1 MQIQQDVSLREH
13 STMRLGGKAAFLV
26 DISSRQDLE
35 EALRWAEERKLPVMM
50 IGSGSNI
57 VWKDEGFNGLILV
70 NKIMGFEEQQEDE
83 ENYYVT
89 VGAGENWDSVVAR
102 TVAKGM
108 TGIEGLSLIP
118 GTAGATPIQNV
129 GAYGQEVSQTLVSVE
144 VYDLQTKQF
153 VNIQNIDCGF
163 SYRKSRFNSTDRGR
177 FFITHITLHLLH
189 GNPKPPYY
197 ATVEKYFEDH
207 NITGE
212 CTPQVMRD
220 AVIAIR
226 SSKLPD
232 PVKIAN
238 NGSFFGNPVIEE
250 DIFIQLE
257 GKHGEMPHR
266 RTDDGRIKLSA
277 AWLIEKVGLKGFSD
291 PETGMA
297 TWHLQP
303 LVFVNEKAQT
313 TAQLI
318 QFRQKVID
326 AVKNEFGVTLVQE
339 PELLP

>member
-1 MQIQQDVSLREH
+1 MQIRQDVSLRDH

-26 DISSRQDLE
+26 DISSRQELQ
-35 EALRWAEERKLPVMM
+35 EAVTWAEERKLPIMM
-50 IGSGSNI
+50 IGTGSNI
-57 VWKDEGFNGLILV
+57 VWKDEGFNGLIMV

-102 TVAKGM
+102 TVAKDM

-129 GAYGQEVSQTLVSVE
+129 GAYGQEISQTLVSVE
-144 VYDLQTKQF
+144 AYDLQTKQF
-153 VNIQNIDCGF
+153 VNIQNIDCNF
-163 SYRKSRFNSTDRGR
+163 SYRKSRFNSADRRR

-189 GNPKPPYY
+189 QNPKPPYY
-197 ATVEKYFEDH
+197 ATVEKYFDDH
-207 NITGE
+207 NIKGE

-232 PVKIAN
+232 PAKIAN
-238 NGSFFGNPVIEE
+238 NGSFFGNPVITE
-250 DIFIQLE
+250 DFFTQLV
-257 GKHGEMPHR
+257 GKYGEIPHR
-266 RTDDGRIKLSA
+266 YTEDGQVKLSA

-297 TWHLQP
+297 TWPLQP

-318 QFRQKVID
+318 QFRQKIMD
-326 AVKNEFGVTLVQE
+326 AVKNKFGVTLVQE